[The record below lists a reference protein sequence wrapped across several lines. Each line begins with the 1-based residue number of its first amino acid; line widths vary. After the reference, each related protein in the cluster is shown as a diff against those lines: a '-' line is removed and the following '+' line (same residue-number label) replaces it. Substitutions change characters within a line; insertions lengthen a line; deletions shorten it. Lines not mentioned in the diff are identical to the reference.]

1 MLTDNTKD
9 KFISTM
15 NKILLQLKLIYVSKQ
30 STIEISKLR
39 QPAKNLSS
47 VFMDVSWAG
56 ELKFKVIYSINYI

>member
-47 VFMDVSWAG
+47 VFMDVS
-56 ELKFKVIYSINYI
+56 